1 MKKRV
6 AFRRLGRT
14 TSHKWALLRNMVT
27 SLIKH
32 ERIVTTVAKAKELR
46 YLADHMITLA
56 KANPTK
62 ELSAIRQANKII
74 FEKPVL
80 TKLFQVLGPRYEK
93 REGGYTRILKLSKRR
108 DGDNA
113 EMAVM
118 EYVDRP
124 SEIRAARPPTSVQ
137 QEIMEKYIKEKLGV
151 EPLTG
156 ESMTKIEEELRA
168 MSLKNTPA
176 NHVEENDNDATTTD
190 SPAEFI
196 AEGEE
201 TTHSGEVNGKK

>member
-46 YLADHMITLA
+46 HLADHMITLA
-56 KANPTK
+56 KANPSK

-93 REGGYTRILKLSKRR
+93 RDGGYTRILKLSKRR

-124 SEIRAARPPTSVQ
+124 SELRAARPPTSVQ
-137 QEIMEKYIKEKLGV
+137 QEIMQKYIKEKLGI
-151 EPLTG
+151 EPLIG
-156 ESMTKIEEELRA
+156 ESMTEIEEELRG
-168 MSLKNTPA
+168 MNLKSAPA
-176 NHVEENDNDATTTD
+176 NDNDGTTTD
-190 SPAEFI
+190 NLDESI
-196 AEGEE
+196 AKDDETE
-201 TTHSGEVNGKK
+201 TTHSHETNDKK